1 MKDEPSKDYQ
11 VFLLRVI
18 GIYRRSKEVE
28 CCMRTFSLSLIQS
41 VPPRN
46 VLIIG
51 SGYIAMVVTQLY
63 NYRNRGICIRVH
75 GACA

>member
-1 MKDEPSKDYQ
+1 MLHANVQ
-11 VFLLRVI
+11 
-18 GIYRRSKEVE
+18 
-28 CCMRTFSLSLIQS
+28 
-41 VPPRN
+41 PRN